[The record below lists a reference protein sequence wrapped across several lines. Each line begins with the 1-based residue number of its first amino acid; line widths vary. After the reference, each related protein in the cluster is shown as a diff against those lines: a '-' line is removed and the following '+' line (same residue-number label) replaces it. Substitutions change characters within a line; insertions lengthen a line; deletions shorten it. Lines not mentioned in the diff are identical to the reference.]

1 METLSFVIFIFTIL
15 NLVFA
20 LLNCFAVNDLV
31 SRNKTLIVH
40 NEILKS
46 VIDLQNEVIEKLI
59 PEEGEEK
66 NNGTK

>member
-20 LLNCFAVNDLV
+20 LLNCFAIYDLV
-31 SRNKTLIVH
+31 SRNKSLIVH

-46 VIDLQNEVIEKLI
+46 VIDLQDEVIEKLI
-59 PEEGEEK
+59 PEERRRK
-66 NNGTK
+66 K

>member
-20 LLNCFAVNDLV
+20 LLNCFAIYDLV
-31 SRNKTLIVH
+31 SRNKSLITH

-66 NNGTK
+66 NNGAK

>member
-31 SRNKTLIVH
+31 SRNKSLIVH

-46 VIDLQNEVIEKLI
+46 VIDLQDEVIEKLI
-59 PEEGEEK
+59 PEEVEEK
-66 NNGTK
+66 NNGAK

>member
-20 LLNCFAVNDLV
+20 LLNSFAIYDLA
-31 SRNKTLIVH
+31 SRNKSLILH

-46 VIDLQNEVIEKLI
+46 VIDLQNEVIEKII

>member
-1 METLSFVIFIFTIL
+1 METLSFVFFIFTIL
-15 NLVFA
+15 NFVFA
-20 LLNCFAVNDLV
+20 LLNCFSIYDLV
-31 SRNKTLIVH
+31 SKNKSLIVH

>member
-1 METLSFVIFIFTIL
+1 METLSFVFFIFTIL
-15 NLVFA
+15 NFVFA
-20 LLNCFAVNDLV
+20 LLNCFAIYDLV
-31 SRNKTLIVH
+31 SRNKSLIVH

-46 VIDLQNEVIEKLI
+46 VIDLQDEVIEKLI